1 MQNPSDARRGA
12 ARKSRE
18 APLNCTHQTED
29 GPIRLLVK
37 RTKKGEWMPSFS
49 GPTLEGSRRFKTL
62 QEAHQYLL
70 ACFDLMFPRHHCT
83 KKCKTG

>member
-1 MQNPSDARRGA
+1 MQNQSGARRGA
-12 ARKSRE
+12 ARKSR
-18 APLNCTHQTED
+18 AVPLNCTHLTED

-37 RTKKGEWMPSFS
+37 RTKKNEWTASFS

-62 QEAHQYLL
+62 REANEYLL
-70 ACFDLMFPRHHCT
+70 KCFDLMFPRHRCT